1 MPDTPE
7 KRRREAQKRRNR
19 EDKAKRK
26 QLRKD
31 GVLGTDTSGLFA
43 PGEVNR
49 EVLPIAVPPPPP
61 PADPNAPPPPP
72 ANPLDPFRR
81 RP

>member
-31 GVLGTDTSGLFA
+31 GILGQDTSGFFQ

-49 EVLPIAVPPPPP
+49 EIIPSGPPKAPATDAP
-61 PADPNAPPPPP
+61 PADNPNLPS
-72 ANPLDPFRR
+72 
-81 RP
+81 

>member
-19 EDKAKRK
+19 EEKAKRK

-31 GVLGTDTSGLFA
+31 GVLGQDTSGLFA

-49 EVLPIAVPPPPP
+49 EVMPIAAPPPPP
-61 PADPNAPPPPP
+61 PQADDASNAPE
-72 ANPLDPFRR
+72 NLPFKK
-81 RP
+81 P

>member
-26 QLRKD
+26 KLRKD
-31 GVLGTDTSGLFA
+31 GLLTHDTTGLFA
-43 PGEVNR
+43 PGEQPRDTVQW
-49 EVLPIAVPPPPP
+49 PPPPP
-61 PADPNAPPPPP
+61 PGEAPAPAGPPPEEP
-72 ANPLDPFRR
+72 
-81 RP
+81 

>member
-31 GVLGTDTSGLFA
+31 GILTHDTTGLFA
-43 PGEVNR
+43 PGEQPRDTVQW
-49 EVLPIAVPPPPP
+49 PPPPP
-61 PADPNAPPPPP
+61 PAPPAAAPPEQP
-72 ANPLDPFRR
+72 
-81 RP
+81 

>member
-19 EDKAKRK
+19 EEKAKRK

-31 GVLGTDTSGLFA
+31 GVLGQDTSGLFA

-49 EVLPIAVPPPPP
+49 EVVSFAPP
-61 PADPNAPPPPP
+61 PAPKTEDAPATP
-72 ANPLDPFRR
+72 ANDPFKK
-81 RP
+81 P

>member
-19 EDKAKRK
+19 EEKAKRK

-31 GVLGTDTSGLFA
+31 GVLGQDTSGLFA

-49 EVLPIAVPPPPP
+49 EVVSFSPPRQTP
-61 PADPNAPPPPP
+61 PADAPLPPGESKP
-72 ANPLDPFRR
+72 
-81 RP
+81 

>member
-19 EDKAKRK
+19 EEKAKRK

-49 EVLPIAVPPPPP
+49 EVVPIAVPPPPP
-61 PADPNAPPPPP
+61 PADAPPPGGEQPHP
-72 ANPLDPFRR
+72 NPFKRS
-81 RP
+81 

>member
-26 QLRKD
+26 QARKD
-31 GVLGTDTSGLFA
+31 GLLTHDTTGLFA
-43 PGEVNR
+43 PGEQPR
-49 EVLPIAVPPPPP
+49 ESVQWPPPPP
-61 PADPNAPPPPP
+61 PAPPAAAPPEQP
-72 ANPLDPFRR
+72 
-81 RP
+81 

>member
-19 EDKAKRK
+19 EEKAKRK

-31 GVLGTDTSGLFA
+31 GLLGNDTSGLFQ

-49 EVLPIAVPPPPP
+49 EVVPSRP
-61 PADPNAPPPPP
+61 PAPEQPEAAPPAEGQEPS
-72 ANPLDPFRR
+72 
-81 RP
+81 

>member
-19 EDKAKRK
+19 EEKSKRK

-31 GVLGTDTSGLFA
+31 GVLGQDTSGLFA
-43 PGEVNR
+43 PGEIPR
-49 EVLPIAVPPPPP
+49 EVVSF
-61 PADPNAPPPPP
+61 APPRVPKPVEP
-72 ANPLDPFRR
+72 TPEHHPG
-81 RP
+81 RPTLTP

>member
-19 EDKAKRK
+19 EEKSKRK

-43 PGEVNR
+43 PGEVAR
-49 EVLPIAVPPPPP
+49 EVVPIAVPPPPP
-61 PADPNAPPPPP
+61 APEPGTEAPAPPT
-72 ANPLDPFRR
+72 NPFFK

>member
-19 EDKAKRK
+19 EEKAKRK
-26 QLRKD
+26 QLRKE
-31 GVLGTDTSGLFA
+31 GLIGQDTSGLFA

-49 EVLPIAVPPPPP
+49 EVMPLAPP
-61 PADPNAPPPPP
+61 PAPAAPAAPPAEAGP
-72 ANPLDPFRR
+72 R
-81 RP
+81 

>member
-19 EDKAKRK
+19 EEKAKRK

-31 GVLGTDTSGLFA
+31 GLLGNDTSGLFQ

-49 EVLPIAVPPPPP
+49 EVVSSRP
-61 PADPNAPPPPP
+61 PAPEQPEAAPPVEGQEPS
-72 ANPLDPFRR
+72 
-81 RP
+81 

>member
-1 MPDTPE
+1 MPDTPA

-31 GVLGTDTSGLFA
+31 GLLESGSSGLFA
-43 PGEVNR
+43 PGEQPR
-49 EVLPIAVPPPPP
+49 ECVPWPPPQPRP
-61 PADPNAPPPPP
+61 PAPP
-72 ANPLDPFRR
+72 AEEPAPEG
-81 RP
+81 PPTP

>member
-19 EDKAKRK
+19 EEKAKRK
-26 QLRKD
+26 QMRKD
-31 GVLGTDTSGLFA
+31 GLLGNDTSGLFQ

-49 EVLPIAVPPPPP
+49 EVMPTSRP
-61 PADPNAPPPPP
+61 PAAQEPAAPPAEGGEPG
-72 ANPLDPFRR
+72 
-81 RP
+81 

>member
-19 EDKAKRK
+19 EEKAKRK

-49 EVLPIAVPPPPP
+49 EVLPIATPPPPP
-61 PADPNAPPPPP
+61 PPEPGAEAPAPPT
-72 ANPLDPFRR
+72 NPFFK

>member
-19 EDKAKRK
+19 EEKSKRK

-43 PGEVNR
+43 PGEVAR
-49 EVLPIAVPPPPP
+49 EVLPIATPPPP
-61 PADPNAPPPPP
+61 PADAPAPGGEQPQQPN
-72 ANPLDPFRR
+72 PFKRF
-81 RP
+81 

>member
-26 QLRKD
+26 QARKD
-31 GVLGTDTSGLFA
+31 GILQHDTNGLFA
-43 PGEVNR
+43 PGEQPR
-49 EVLPIAVPPPPP
+49 EAVQWPPPPP
-61 PADPNAPPPPP
+61 PPPPSAEPVAPPPPGKP
-72 ANPLDPFRR
+72 
-81 RP
+81 